1 MESKATAVIA
11 GKTTTQD
18 SPKETASRNE
28 VSNAPHKGISD
39 RQEILDDY
47 YCDALNEHNVNK
59 IADGSKLN
67 IVAIVGFADY
77 GKTTFVSSLYHQ
89 FLTNV
94 EFSNHT
100 MYDSDTFIGFERR
113 FLIRSIQTPME
124 ETGKRTIKGEDSLLA
139 LSLDSKENGRYKLIL
154 SDKSGED
161 YADFTGAEEE
171 IGDYIILSLAHH
183 ILFFIDTDKLL
194 NSMASVKYSYN
205 GLINDLI
212 DHDMIPDRCRL
223 SVVFNK
229 CDMVKDEQKEL
240 YEENKKKMMEFFEGV
255 FKSAKVFPYEID
267 STGASDSFASFKKL
281 CDDLLSIEN
290 LTDKPNSEDLDWVK
304 KELNDNQ

>member
-11 GKTTTQD
+11 GKTITQN

-28 VSNAPHKGISD
+28 GVNVAPKSISG
-39 RQEILDDY
+39 RQDILGEY

-67 IVAIVGFADY
+67 IVAIVGFAGY

-124 ETGKRTIKGEDSLLA
+124 ETSKRTIKGEDSLLA

-161 YADFTGAEEE
+161 YADFTGADDE

-212 DHDMIPDRCRL
+212 DHEMISGRSRI

-229 CDMVKDEQKEL
+229 FDIVKDEQKQL
-240 YEENKKKMMEFFEGV
+240 YEENKKKMMEFFEGF
-255 FKSAKVFPYEID
+255 FKSATVFPYEID
-267 STGASDSFASFKKL
+267 STGASDSFASVRKL
-281 CDDLLSIEN
+281 CGDLLSIAN
-290 LTDKPNSEDLDWVK
+290 LTEKTNHEDLDWVK